1 MAGSIKGITIEIGG
15 DTTKLS
21 KALSGVN
28 SSCSSLQKELREV
41 DKLLKLDPTNT
52 ELLAQKQKIL
62 KEAIGSTKEKLETLK
77 EAEKQVQEQFENG
90 EVSEE
95 QYRALQREIASTEIK
110 LGNLEKQAEES
121 NKEFE
126 NTGKVAEE
134 TAKSV
139 SKIDTAAKVFD
150 TVEDKAGK
158 AAKAMAPL
166 SAAAAAVGTGAV
178 AAAMNLDDGYDIIIT
193 KTGATGEALDDLNK
207 RMNNI
212 FKDIPTDAE
221 TAGTAIGEV
230 NTRFQL
236 TGDELESLSKQF
248 IEFAEING
256 TDLNSSIDN
265 VDTIL
270 NKFNVDAGQAGN
282 VLGLLT
288 KVGQDTGLSMDTLE
302 SSLMQNGSTLK
313 EMGLGITESVNLLA
327 MFENNGVDATT
338 AMAGL
343 KKAVKNYTAE
353 GLSTDQ
359 ALQKTIDSIKN
370 ASTETEA
377 LSIAQETFG
386 SKGFAEMAQAIREGK
401 LSVDDLG
408 GSLEDYSTTVQ
419 DTYESTLDPWDNAK
433 VMLNN
438 LKLAG
443 SDLAGTA
450 LSALQPAIEKVTST
464 VQSATE
470 WFRGLSD
477 NQKEM
482 IATIAMIVAA
492 IAPAL
497 LIISKVAGVI
507 STMINVIKTLQ
518 TAITAVNAV
527 LAANPIILVIA
538 AIAALIAIFITLYN
552 KCEWFRDAANEI
564 FENVKEFIGGAI
576 EVIKG
581 VIGTIWDKIQEI
593 WGFIEPYL
601 HAAFAFLQQLGADI
615 AQIFSD
621 CWEIIKAVW
630 DLVEPYFSMLW
641 ENIKVIFSVVG
652 EVLGGFFSVAW
663 EYIKGVW
670 DVAVLY
676 FTLIW
681 ENIKVVFSA
690 VGEVLGSFFRNAWEI
705 IKAVWDVVAAY
716 FAAVWNAIK
725 TVFSVVKDVLTG
737 DFKGAWDGI
746 KSIFEGFANF
756 FSTLWDS
763 VKRIFSAVGSFFRD
777 TFGAAWDAV
786 KGVFSNFSSFFSG
799 LWDTIRNTFSDL
811 GASIADAIGG
821 AVKAGINGVISIIEN
836 TINGAIGLINGAI
849 NLINKIPG
857 VSIGKMSNLSLPR
870 LAHGGIIGNG
880 GAMVAEAGPELVQM
894 VNGKAVVTP
903 LTNTAR
909 NIAIDTAK
917 GGRAQQITNEINV
930 NIEHF
935 ENNRDTD
942 IRELTE
948 EMLETAEEMKE
959 RDDRV
964 YA

>member
-52 ELLAQKQKIL
+52 ELLAQKQKVL
-62 KEAIGSTKEKLETLK
+62 KEAIGSTKEKLDTLK

-110 LGNLEKQAEES
+110 LGDLEKQAEES

-126 NTGKVAEE
+126 NTGKAAEE

-139 SKIDTAAKVFD
+139 SKIDTAAKAFD

-178 AAAMNLDDGYDIIIT
+178 ASAMNLDDGYDIIIT

-236 TGDELESLSKQF
+236 TGDELESLSKRF

-450 LSALQPAIEKVTST
+450 SSALQPAIEKVTST

-482 IATIAMIVAA
+482 IATIVMIVAA

-552 KCEWFRDAANEI
+552 KCEWFRDAVNEI

-601 HAAFAFLQQLGADI
+601 QAAFAFLQQLGADI

-670 DVAVLY
+670 DV
-676 FTLIW
+676 
-681 ENIKVVFSA
+681 
-690 VGEVLGSFFRNAWEI
+690 
-705 IKAVWDVVAAY
+705 VAAY
-716 FAAVWNAIK
+716 FATVWNAIK

-746 KSIFEGFANF
+746 KSIFADFTNF

-763 VKRIFSAVGSFFRD
+763 VMCIYSAVGSFFRD

-786 KGVFSNFSSFFSG
+786 KDVFSNFGSFFSD

-836 TINGAIGLINGAI
+836 TINGAIELINGAI

-857 VSIGKMSNLSLPR
+857 VSIGEMSNLSLPR

-909 NIAIDTAK
+909 NTAIDTAK